1 MHTKYLIWFFL
12 VLFLFLISGCAQVEL
27 AIKVNEDATIPKTRI
42 AVLVNDYTVFG
53 QLKNVALSE
62 YQKLPPEEREFVEI
76 QTKQDAP
83 PYIVAWVWSF
93 EDQKKAQDFTQQFL
107 GSSAELTKDQDLV
120 ILRAIL
126 KGEELEQALN
136 KMGAGKAKPFLNS
149 ITLILKAYMPGEVLS
164 YIEGGVEGKVW
175 TQEFNLGKVYKE
187 KPTVDIEVISKD
199 R

>member
-1 MHTKYLIWFFL
+1 MQTKYLIWFFL
-12 VLFLFLISGCAQVEL
+12 LLLLFLISGCAQVEL
-27 AIKVNEDATIPKTRI
+27 AIKVNEDATVPKTRI

-53 QLKNVALSE
+53 QLKNVALRE
-62 YQKLPPEEREFVEI
+62 YQKLPPEERKFVEI

-93 EDQKKAQDFTQQFL
+93 EDQKKAQDFTQRFL

-120 ILRAIL
+120 ILRVTL

-164 YIEGGVEGKVW
+164 YIEGKVEGKIW
-175 TQEFNLGKVYKE
+175 AQEFNLGKVYKE